1 MNRPPAVILLPV
13 FCPLLLAGVLLAGA
27 AGAASFP
34 EPFNTERPGREPM
47 SAADAL
53 AAIRLPPGFQ
63 ATLFAAEP
71 DVRQPIAMAFDPR
84 GRLWVAENY
93 TYADAK
99 TVFDTNLNDR
109 VLIFEDTDGD
119 GRFDTRK
126 VFWDRAKILTS
137 VEVGRG
143 GVFVVCPPQL
153 LFLPDRDGDDVP
165 DGEPEVLLDGFTT
178 TGGNRH
184 TFANGLRW
192 GPDGWLWGRVGI
204 SSQARIGRPGTP
216 DAERVAMNGGIWRY
230 HPQRRVVEAVS
241 HGTTNPWG
249 LDWNA
254 EGEPFF
260 INTVIGHLW
269 HAIPGAHFQRMHGQ
283 DVHPHSYALI
293 PQHADHFHFDTGK
306 SWQDSRAGQEDAA
319 VAPTSDALG
328 GGHAHT
334 GLMIYQGENWPEALR
349 DRLFTINFHGRRFN
363 VERLDRAGSGYVGRH
378 EPDMVFFGDP
388 WFRGIDLLQGPDG
401 GVFVADWSDT
411 GECHDH
417 DGIHRSSGRIYKIT
431 YGTPK
436 PPAHADVAALPDD
449 KLVALLF
456 DRNEW
461 LARMARRV
469 LADRAAAGRDLS
481 AARRALEEAYPQQPD
496 TRTKLRALW
505 GFNALG
511 AAPPAW
517 LLEQTRD
524 ADEHVRSWAVRLLAD
539 AWPVLGYANA
549 QPLGQ
554 PKTMM
559 SEETK
564 ALVAR
569 PVVAR
574 FVELARTD
582 RSALVRLYLA
592 TALRRLPWEPRRELA
607 AALLGR
613 NEDVGDH
620 NLPLLLWYGVSPL
633 VTAQPDAGAQLAL
646 NTYQRPIR
654 QFTARRLAEMRDE
667 TPAALAALLRGSG
680 RESER
685 APDLDLDLL
694 RGLTDAYRGLSRA
707 APPEGWAA
715 FSAAVARHPDTEAR
729 DRLRDLDLLFGDGRA
744 LDELRRLVA
753 DKDADGAARR
763 AAVKSLLDA
772 RAPGLDALL
781 RAHADDYAIRGPA
794 LSGLLRL
801 NAPAAAG
808 LALGKYKWI
817 DPPERALV
825 LAELVA
831 RPEFARALL
840 EAVARGDVPRAD
852 ITPFLARQIA
862 SLNDAPVTARLT
874 EVWGAMQA
882 TDAEQHAALE
892 RYRARFTPETLTR
905 ADLARGRALYAQAC
919 ASCHVLYGAGGS
931 VGPDLTGSQRGDL
944 GYLLENL
951 VTPSAVVAAEYRMV
965 VANLKDGRVLNGFIR
980 AQDDRTLTLQTP
992 TEAVVLARAEIE
1004 SLETSALSLMP
1015 EGLLEALDDDEA
1027 RDLIAYLMHP
1037 SQVPLPAGG
1046 AK

>member
-1 MNRPPAVILLPV
+1 MTR
-13 FCPLLLAGVLLAGA
+13 LLLFALALLAAA

-34 EPFNTERPGREPM
+34 EPFNTEKPDRAPRSPAE
-47 SAADAL
+47 AL
-53 AAIRLPPGFQ
+53 AAIKLPPGFQ

-99 TVFDTNLNDR
+99 TVFDTNLLDR
-109 VLIFEDTDGD
+109 VVIFADADHD
-119 GRFDTRK
+119 GRFDSRK

-153 LFLPDRDGDDVP
+153 LFLADRDGDDVP

-204 SSQARIGRPGTP
+204 SSQARIGRPGAP
-216 DAERVAMNGGIWRY
+216 EAERVAMNGGVWRY
-230 HPQRRVVEAVS
+230 HPEHRVVEAVS

-293 PQHADHFHFDTGK
+293 PQHADHYHFDTGK
-306 SWQDSRAGQEDAA
+306 SWQDSTAGQEDAA

-334 GLMIYQGENWPEALR
+334 GLMIYQGENWPEALHG
-349 DRLFTINFHGRRFN
+349 RLFTINFHGRRFN
-363 VERLDRAGSGYVGRH
+363 VERLERNGSGYVGRH

-388 WFRGIDLLQGPDG
+388 WFRGIDLIQGPDG

-431 YGTPK
+431 HGTPK
-436 PPAHADVAALPDD
+436 ERQQADLATLPDE

-456 DRNEW
+456 ERNEW

-481 AARRALEEAYPQQPD
+481 AARRTLETVHPRQPD

-505 GFNALG
+505 GLNALG

-524 ADEHVRSWAVRLLAD
+524 ADEHVRSWAVRLLAEP
-539 AWPVLGYANA
+539 WPVLGYST
-549 QPLGQ
+549 G
-554 PKTMM
+554 
-559 SEETK
+559 
-564 ALVAR
+564 R
-569 PVVAR
+569 PVGYPATASGRPAPEVLAR

-582 RSALVRLYLA
+582 HSALVRLYLA
-592 TALRRLPWEPRRELA
+592 SNLRRLPWEPRRELA
-607 AALLGR
+607 SALLGR
-613 NEDVGDH
+613 NEDLGDH

-633 VTAQPDAGAQLAL
+633 ITAQPGAGAELAL
-646 NTYQRPIR
+646 NTHHRLIR
-654 QFTARRLAEMRDE
+654 QFTARRLAEMRDDA
-667 TPAALAALLRGSG
+667 PAALAALLRGSG
-680 RESER
+680 RESAR
-685 APDLDLDLL
+685 GPDLALDLL
-694 RGLTDAYRGLSRA
+694 RGLADAYRGLRKA
-707 APPEGWAA
+707 APPEGWAE
-715 FSAAVARHPDTEAR
+715 FSAAVGRGADGETRE
-729 DRLRDLDLLFGDGRA
+729 RLRDLNLLFGDGHA
-744 LDELRRLVA
+744 LDELRRLVG
-753 DKDADGAARR
+753 DKNADGAARR

-772 RAPGLDALL
+772 GAPDLAPLL
-781 RAHADDYAIRGPA
+781 RAHADDYAIRGVA
-794 LSGLLRL
+794 LAGLLRL
-801 NAPAAAG
+801 DAPDAAG
-808 LALGKYKWI
+808 LALSKYRWI
-817 DPPERALV
+817 DPPERAQV
-825 LAELVA
+825 LAEMA
-831 RPEFARALL
+831 SRPAAAGALL
-840 EAVARGDVPRAD
+840 RAVADGQVPRTEV
-852 ITPFLARQIA
+852 TPFLARQIA
-862 SLNDAPVTARLT
+862 GLGDAALTQRLT
-874 EVWGAMQA
+874 EVWGAVQA
-882 TDAEQHAALE
+882 TDAAQHAALE
-892 RYRARFTPETLTR
+892 RWRARLTPERLAK
-905 ADLARGRALYAQAC
+905 ADLAHGRVVFAQAC
-919 ASCHVLYGAGGS
+919 VSCHVLYGTGGN
-931 VGPDLTGSQRGDL
+931 VGPDLTGSGRANLD
-944 GYLLENL
+944 YLLENL

-965 VANLKDGRVLNGFIR
+965 VANLKDGRSLNGFIR
-980 AQDDRTLTLQTP
+980 AQDDHTLTLQTP
-992 TEAVVLARAEIE
+992 TEAAVIARADLE

-1015 EGLLEALDDDEA
+1015 EGLLEALEEPAA
-1027 RDLIAYLMHP
+1027 RDLVAYLMHP
-1037 SQVPLPAGG
+1037 AQVPLPAGG